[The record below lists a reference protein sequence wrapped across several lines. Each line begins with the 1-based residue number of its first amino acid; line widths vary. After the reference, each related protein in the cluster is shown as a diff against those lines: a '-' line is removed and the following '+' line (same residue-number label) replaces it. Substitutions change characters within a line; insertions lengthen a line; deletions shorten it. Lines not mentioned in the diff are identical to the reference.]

1 MQEQERGS
9 RIPEVFRG
17 LSPGPAGPGP
27 SAGERIMMRMILLR
41 ARRALYH
48 LYKYARTR
56 ELRHLYE
63 AQHYYYTKNMRSK
76 IGIC

>member
-1 MQEQERGS
+1 
-9 RIPEVFRG
+9 
-17 LSPGPAGPGP
+17 
-27 SAGERIMMRMILLR
+27 MRMILLR

-63 AQHYYYTKNMRSK
+63 TQHYYYTKNMRSN
-76 IGIC
+76 IGICRRTIVQD